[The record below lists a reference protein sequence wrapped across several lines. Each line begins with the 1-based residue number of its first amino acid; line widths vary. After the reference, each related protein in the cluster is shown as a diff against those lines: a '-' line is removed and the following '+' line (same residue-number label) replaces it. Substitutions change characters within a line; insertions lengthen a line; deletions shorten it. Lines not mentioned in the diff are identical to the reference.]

1 MRVCVC
7 VRTCIIEGEIEQSA
21 ASVSQISLIHLA
33 PMEPEKIQV
42 MF

>member
-1 MRVCVC
+1 MHVC
-7 VRTCIIEGEIEQSA
+7 VRTCIIEGEIESA